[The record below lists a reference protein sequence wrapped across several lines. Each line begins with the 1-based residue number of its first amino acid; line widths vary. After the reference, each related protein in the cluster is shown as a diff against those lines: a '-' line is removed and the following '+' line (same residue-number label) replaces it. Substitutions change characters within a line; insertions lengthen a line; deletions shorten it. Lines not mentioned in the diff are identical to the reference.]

1 MNLFGRGLNPR
12 PNMGFPFRVLHVIMK
27 ILSVVGARP
36 QFIKLSALSQELRKK
51 HQEIILHT
59 GQHYDDEL
67 SQIFFSQLSI
77 PEPDYNL
84 GIGSAEHG
92 EQTGRML
99 KGIEEV
105 LLFERPDLVIVYG
118 DTNSTL
124 AGALAAVK
132 QRIPVAHVEAGLR
145 SFKKSM
151 PEEINRVLTDH
162 ISSLLFCPTRTS
174 VKNLK
179 KEGITKGV
187 YLVGDVMYDSLRQ
200 HIKRAEK
207 ISGIMKK
214 LNLSKKDFYLIT
226 IHRAENTDIEE
237 NLNKIVE
244 ILSQLDKKTVFP
256 IHPRTK
262 KCLSEFNLL
271 DKLGSRDHLVLID
284 PVSYLDMLVLEKN
297 AKCILTDSGGVQ
309 KEAFFLKTPCLTLRE
324 ETEWVE
330 TLKSGANQLV
340 GLEIDEV
347 VKKIK
352 KVDYLSRKV
361 QKRTTLTLKR
371 ANIRIAKTIADF
383 EFKRLKN
390 ERHR

>member
-1 MNLFGRGLNPR
+1 
-12 PNMGFPFRVLHVIMK
+12 MK
-27 ILSVVGARP
+27 ILSIVGARP
-36 QFIKLSALSQELRKK
+36 QFIKLSSLSKELRKK

-67 SQIFFSQLSI
+67 SKIFFSQLSI

-105 LLFERPDLVIVYG
+105 LFFERPDLVIVYG

-162 ISSLLFCPTRTS
+162 ISSLLFCPTKTS

-179 KEGITKGV
+179 KEGIIEGV

-226 IHRAENTDIEE
+226 IHRAENTDIKE

-271 DKLGSRDHLVLID
+271 SELESKGHLVLID

-309 KEAFFLKTPCLTLRE
+309 KEALFLKTPCLTLRE

-330 TLKSGANQLV
+330 TLKNNWNNLV
-340 GLEIDEV
+340 GLSVEKVLMILEGF
-347 VKKIK
+347 KKPDFHPK
-352 KVDYLSRKV
+352 KEKTELHMKGAKQRM
-361 QKRTTLTLKR
+361 
-371 ANIRIAKTIADF
+371 ARIVSLFKKTS
-383 EFKRLKN
+383 
-390 ERHR
+390 

>member
-1 MNLFGRGLNPR
+1 
-12 PNMGFPFRVLHVIMK
+12 MK
-27 ILSVVGARP
+27 IISVVGARP
-36 QFIKLSALSQELRKK
+36 QFIKLSALSKELRKK

-59 GQHYDDEL
+59 GQHYDEEL
-67 SQIFFSQLSI
+67 SKIFFSQLSI

-105 LLFERPDLVIVYG
+105 LLFEKPDLVIVYG

-132 QRIPVAHVEAGLR
+132 QNIPVAHVEAGLR

-162 ISSLLFCPTRTS
+162 VSSLLFCPTRTS
-174 VKNLK
+174 VQNLR
-179 KEGITKGV
+179 KEGITTGV
-187 YLVGDVMYDSLRQ
+187 YLVGDVMYDSLRE
-200 HIKRAEK
+200 HIKRAER
-207 ISGIMKK
+207 SSRIMKK

-226 IHRAENTDIEE
+226 IHRAENTDIKE
-237 NLNKIVE
+237 NLTKIVQ
-244 ILSQLDKKTVFP
+244 ILTGLDKKTVFP
-256 IHPRTK
+256 VHPRTK
-262 KCLSEFNLL
+262 KCLFEFKLL
-271 DKLGSRDHLVLID
+271 DKLESKDHLLLID

-297 AKCILTDSGGVQ
+297 ASCVLTDSGGVQ

-330 TLKSGANQLV
+330 TLKNGFNQLV
-340 GLEIDEV
+340 GLEV
-347 VKKIK
+347 NKVIK
-352 KVDYLSRKV
+352 RIRKGDHFPRKV
-361 QKRTTLTLKR
+361 QRRTTLTSKGANKIIAEIVANPKIKR
-371 ANIRIAKTIADF
+371 
-383 EFKRLKN
+383 
-390 ERHR
+390 

>member
-59 GQHYDDEL
+59 GQHYDEEL
-67 SQIFFSQLSI
+67 SKIFFSQLSI

-162 ISSLLFCPTRTS
+162 ISSLLFCPTKTS
-174 VKNLK
+174 VQNLK
-179 KEGITKGV
+179 KEGIIKDV

-200 HIKRAEK
+200 HIERAEK

-271 DKLGSRDHLVLID
+271 DKLESKNHLLLID

-309 KEAFFLKTPCLTLRE
+309 KEAFFLKTPCLTLRQ

-330 TLKSGANQLV
+330 TLKSGTNQLV

-347 VKKIK
+347 IKKIK
-352 KVDYLSRKV
+352 REDYLTRKV
-361 QKRTTLTLKR
+361 QKRTTLISKR
-371 ANIRIAKTIADF
+371 ANTRIAKSIADF
-383 EFKRLKN
+383 ELKRS
-390 ERHR
+390 

>member
-1 MNLFGRGLNPR
+1 
-12 PNMGFPFRVLHVIMK
+12 MK

-36 QFIKLSALSQELRKK
+36 QFIKLSALSRELRKR

-67 SQIFFSQLSI
+67 SKVFFSELSI

-105 LLFERPDLVIVYG
+105 LLFEGPHWVVVYG

-132 QRIPVAHVEAGLR
+132 QGIPLAHVEAGLR
-145 SFKKSM
+145 SFRRSM
-151 PEEINRVLTDH
+151 PEEINRVLTDQV
-162 ISSLLFCPTRTS
+162 SSLLFCPTKTS
-174 VKNLK
+174 VQNLR
-179 KEGITKGV
+179 KEGITRGV
-187 YLVGDVMYDSLRQ
+187 HLVGDVMYDSLKL

-207 ISGIMKK
+207 VSGIMEKFK
-214 LNLSKKDFYLIT
+214 FSRKDFYLIT
-226 IHRAENTDIEE
+226 VHRAENTDIKE

-244 ILSQLDKKTVFP
+244 ILTGLDKRTVFP

-262 KCLSEFNLL
+262 KSLSEFNLL
-271 DKLGSRDHLVLID
+271 DKLESKGHLLLID
-284 PVSYLDMLVLEKN
+284 PVSYLDMLILEKN
-297 AKCILTDSGGVQ
+297 ARCILTDSGGVQ
-309 KEAFFLKTPCLTLRE
+309 KEAFFLKTPCLTLRD

-330 TLKSGANQLV
+330 TVESGGNELV
-340 GLEIDEV
+340 ELDKEKVERS
-347 VKKIK
+347 VKKSERLSSSSK
-352 KVDYLSRKV
+352 KKSWL
-361 QKRTTLTLKR
+361 TTKGASSL
-371 ANIRIAKTIADF
+371 ICQWI
-383 EFKRLKN
+383 FKFKGGMN
-390 ERHR
+390 TN

>member
-1 MNLFGRGLNPR
+1 LG
-12 PNMGFPFRVLHVIMK
+12 VLYGYPTNKVMK
-27 ILSVVGARP
+27 IISVVGARP
-36 QFIKLSALSQELRKK
+36 QFIKLSALSKELRKK

-59 GQHYDDEL
+59 GQHYDGKL
-67 SQIFFSQLSI
+67 SKIFFSQLSI

-99 KGIEEV
+99 KGMEEV
-105 LLFERPDLVIVYG
+105 LLFEKPDLVIVYG

-132 QRIPVAHVEAGLR
+132 QKIPVAHVEAGLR

-151 PEEINRVLTDH
+151 PEEVNRVLTDH
-162 ISSLLFCPTRTS
+162 ISSLLFCPTKTS
-174 VKNLK
+174 VQNLR

-214 LNLSKKDFYLIT
+214 LNLSKKDFYLVT
-226 IHRAENTDIEE
+226 IHRAENTDIKE
-237 NLNKIVE
+237 NLNKIAE
-244 ILSQLDKKTVFP
+244 ILAQLNRKTVFP

-262 KCLSEFNLL
+262 KCLSEFNLS
-271 DKLGSRDHLVLID
+271 DKLESKNHLLLID

-297 AKCILTDSGGVQ
+297 AKYILTDSGGVQ

-330 TLKSGANQLV
+330 TLKNGANQLV
-340 GLEIDEV
+340 GLEVDEV
-347 VKKIK
+347 IK
-352 KVDYLSRKV
+352 KTKRGECLSDKV
-361 QKRTTLTLKR
+361 QKRTTWTPMGAYKR
-371 ANIRIAKTIADF
+371 IANIIADC
-383 EFKRLKN
+383 KIR
-390 ERHR
+390 RS

>member
-1 MNLFGRGLNPR
+1 
-12 PNMGFPFRVLHVIMK
+12 MK
-27 ILSVVGARP
+27 IISVVGARP
-36 QFIKLSALSQELRKK
+36 QFIKLSALSKELRKK
-51 HQEIILHT
+51 HREIILHT

-77 PEPDYNL
+77 PGPDYNL

-105 LLFERPDLVIVYG
+105 LLFEKPDLVVVYG

-124 AGALAAVK
+124 AGALSAVK
-132 QRIPVAHVEAGLR
+132 QNIPVAHVEAGLR

-200 HIKRAEK
+200 HIERAEK

-226 IHRAENTDIEE
+226 IHRAENTDIKE

-297 AKCILTDSGGVQ
+297 AKYILTDSGGVQ

-347 VKKIK
+347 IKKIK

-371 ANIRIAKTIADF
+371 ANTRIAKIIADF
-383 EFKRLKN
+383 EFKRS
-390 ERHR
+390 

>member
-1 MNLFGRGLNPR
+1 MNLFGRGFNPR
-12 PNMGFPFRVLHVIMK
+12 PNMEFPFRVLHVIMK
-27 ILSVVGARP
+27 ILSIVGARP
-36 QFIKLSALSQELRKK
+36 QFIKLSSLSKELRKK

-67 SQIFFSQLSI
+67 SKIFFSQLSI

-105 LLFERPDLVIVYG
+105 LFFERPDLVIVYG

-162 ISSLLFCPTRTS
+162 ISSLLFCPTKTS

-179 KEGITKGV
+179 KEGIIEGV

-226 IHRAENTDIEE
+226 IHRAENTDIKE

-262 KCLSEFNLL
+262 KCLSEFNL
-271 DKLGSRDHLVLID
+271 
-284 PVSYLDMLVLEKN
+284 
-297 AKCILTDSGGVQ
+297 
-309 KEAFFLKTPCLTLRE
+309 
-324 ETEWVE
+324 
-330 TLKSGANQLV
+330 
-340 GLEIDEV
+340 
-347 VKKIK
+347 
-352 KVDYLSRKV
+352 
-361 QKRTTLTLKR
+361 
-371 ANIRIAKTIADF
+371 
-383 EFKRLKN
+383 
-390 ERHR
+390 